1 MFIHVH
7 ICVQCDTGV
16 GCVILAR
23 RERQFSLNSRIW
35 STSDNHVLMEWQ
47 CLVSVL
53 RSLGTWT
60 SRQRGNRVVYPDLSA
75 PELQSSSSGAVPDD
89 LESEV
94 KDESKGPTQAD
105 EFEKAKALKVTMG
118 SAVAKVYLFFC

>member
-1 MFIHVH
+1 
-7 ICVQCDTGV
+7 
-16 GCVILAR
+16 
-23 RERQFSLNSRIW
+23 
-35 STSDNHVLMEWQ
+35 MEWQ

-60 SRQRGNRVVYPDLSA
+60 SRQRGNRVMYPDLSA

-118 SAVAKVYLFFC
+118 SAVAKVYLFFAETILIIAEDFVCARRCTSKYLL